1 MIIKKK
7 KINPSYNDDSWTRIQ
22 EYLSSKGYICTGS
35 NGDIQVWV
43 DRIGNGRT
51 IHYYHSQD
59 PSPSTFSDHCRARLP
74 FDIMCTRGRYPDM
87 VYTRA
92 ATIDQAVE
100 RSKDNACH

>member
-1 MIIKKK
+1 MITKKK

-22 EYLSSKGYICTGS
+22 EYLGSKGYICTGS

-43 DRIGNGRT
+43 DRID
-51 IHYYHSQD
+51 YCHSQD

-74 FDIMCTRGRYPDM
+74 FGITCTRGLYPDM
-87 VYTRA
+87 VYTHA

-100 RSKDNACH
+100 RSKDNARH